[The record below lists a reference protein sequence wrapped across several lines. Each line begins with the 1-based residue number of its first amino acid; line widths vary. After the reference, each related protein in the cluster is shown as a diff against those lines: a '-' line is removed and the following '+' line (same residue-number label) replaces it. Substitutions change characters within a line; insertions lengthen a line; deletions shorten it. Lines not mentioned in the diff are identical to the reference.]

1 MINPILAQSPVDKL
15 TEGPFFGVA
24 STAAASDITFWVI
37 TAISAFFLVLISG
50 IMGWFMWKYR
60 RTSHVADTAGPT
72 HHTPLEVTWTIIPLI
87 LVIAIFYVG
96 MTEYL
101 EMRTP
106 PANTYDVHVTA
117 QKWSWTFAHPNG
129 ANETNILLVPANR
142 PVKCTMESL
151 DVLHALYIPAF
162 RTKQDVVP
170 GRYTMLW
177 FEANQPGLYDLY
189 CAEYC
194 GLQHSQMIG
203 RVQVLPIDEF
213 NQEIEK
219 RARWL
224 DPIAMEDLWW
234 KAGPRLYNRC
244 ASCHSV
250 NGEDMTGPTYKGLW
264 RKLAKGEEEFK
275 DGSTLKQLIDN
286 GKVVRA
292 FLGVSLD
299 ANFGPETAARM
310 GLPRPMGAHIT
321 ALTEGA
327 PAAKA
332 KLLVGDVILQYNNV
346 AVEDDGHLV
355 TMVGLTPVG
364 KEVPLLVFRRGKTQ
378 KVTVRV
384 GQWTQFQQ

>member
-194 GLQHSQMIG
+194 GLGHSQMIG

-286 GKVVRA
+286 GTYASPEDYVLESIWEPNARIVKGRA
-292 FLGVSLD
+292 ASMSTFKGQLNDKARWAIVGFLKAIS
-299 ANFGPETAARM
+299 NYPEIFNDDGTIKDSAFHTNEAGERVIKPEYV
-310 GLPRPMGAHIT
+310 LPMPP
-321 ALTEGA
+321 A
-327 PAAKA
+327 PAAPA
-332 KLLVGDVILQYNNV
+332 EG
-346 AVEDDGHLV
+346 E
-355 TMVGLTPVG
+355 
-364 KEVPLLVFRRGKTQ
+364 E
-378 KVTVRV
+378 
-384 GQWTQFQQ
+384 